1 MSTIWTWLEEA
12 FAVLPG
18 CDDDIFKGL
27 WLKKRLMLND
37 QAPDHIDEYS
47 ACLVC
52 AALRHCT
59 GLFIVLPDSQVSR
72 PSLMFATALIRS
84 WYDSRIQQLDENGF
98 HRQKVLYFGSS
109 IGVRGQLSQVRIE
122 GNAWELNLSEVFQQ
136 QDIGRNQKRVGRS
149 KKPRKGSESQPI
161 TLPEVI
167 TIYSPVDPVAAV
179 EQHNPQWIAIDC
191 SDAESLRWLKPLLKY
206 SLEKQIPILA
216 WGQNPLSECVSEFFE
231 LGQVFTW
238 PSQPTLVAAPPSQ
251 SECKLQ
257 AYLYPNRT
265 TQIQPIVLEGASANK
280 LATSL
285 REANHL
291 LASTFEFASGRFA
304 RDAIRVHWKYLRALE
319 SLSVPLEFYEAEAPH
334 FWGLKSLRQL
344 SDECEH
350 FREAC
355 NQNIVNLATRLEQV
369 HASLEAATEHI
380 RNSGSP
386 LWQVLCDL
394 VVNEPP
400 AGEAHLVIFTSRA
413 RKQLFLLALLAKH
426 NHTEE
431 DLHAVRTWVFSLDE
445 LKKLSQ
451 YAASANLEEP
461 LNILTIDQT
470 LRYHPVFVGLPSPL
484 LTPKLLPVL
493 LQQNIDFLLYG
504 HQTSALARQ
513 FTKWARRLSPDLLDT
528 AALLS
533 QLSGLEVPEGIPSMP
548 PTLNLAEL
556 SGLDAGNV
564 ARPRS
569 IGIKPLWQPDDP
581 VSEIARLLESEQTL
595 IEDEL
600 GVEGQFQEDS
610 ETDIALEQES
620 WCESAIEVHFE
631 HDWHVCF
638 APDDRIN
645 VIVTGEK
652 GQQVDKRYIRALK
665 PNDRVIAIPDQR
677 RQSLYDLILS
687 RVHGHPTIELHLA
700 LIRRWQQ
707 DLELAYR
714 RWRLHGVRNLDELLW
729 QMQRRGSTLTHPMTL
744 RGWLSGNILCPED
757 PDDLRRLAEILE
769 MSFVVS
775 HYQRIYQAAKRIRGL
790 HRVLARRLNS
800 WLEEQ
805 ASGSVKA
812 KDDDVLDAELGIT
825 FGDFRNSLLILRV
838 QEVQPI
844 MGLFLRS
851 SLGRFER
858 TNLE

>member
-1 MSTIWTWLEEA
+1 MIWTWLEEA
-12 FAVLPG
+12 FVGLPG

-27 WLKKRLMLND
+27 WLKRRLRFGD
-37 QAPDHIDEYS
+37 QAPDQIDEYS
-47 ACLVC
+47 ARLVC
-52 AALRHCT
+52 VASRHCT
-59 GLFIVLPDSQVSR
+59 RLFIILPDSQTSR
-72 PSLMFATALIRS
+72 PSLLFATALIRS
-84 WYDSRIQQLDENGF
+84 WYDSPIQQSDENGF
-98 HRQKVLYFGSS
+98 HRQKILYFGSVV
-109 IGVRGQLSQVRIE
+109 GVRGQLSQVRIE

-136 QDIGRNQKRVGRS
+136 QDIGRKQQRVGKS
-149 KKPRKGSESQPI
+149 KKTKKVSESR
-161 TLPEVI
+161 LPEVI

-179 EQHNPQWIAIDC
+179 EQHSPQWIAIDC
-191 SDAESLRWLKPLLKY
+191 SDAERLRWLKPLLEY

-216 WGQNPLSECVSEFFE
+216 WGHNPLSECVSEFAE
-231 LGQVFTW
+231 CGQVFTW
-238 PSQPTLVAAPPSQ
+238 SSQPTLVIAPPSQ

-257 AYLYPNRT
+257 LYLYPDRT
-265 TQIQPIVLEGASANK
+265 TQIQPIVLEGASADK

-291 LASTFEFASGRFA
+291 LASTFEVASGRFA

-319 SLSVPLEFYEAEAPH
+319 SISVPLEFYEAEAPH

-355 NQNIVNLATRLEQV
+355 NQSIVNLATRLEQV

-386 LWQVLCDL
+386 LWQILCDL
-394 VVNEPP
+394 VVSEPP
-400 AGEAHLVIFTSRA
+400 AGEARLVIFTSRA

-426 NHTEE
+426 NRTEE

-445 LKKLSQ
+445 LKKLRCQ
-451 YAASANLEEP
+451 YAASANLKET
-461 LNILTIDQT
+461 LDILTIDQT

-493 LQQNIDFLLYG
+493 SQQNIDFLLYN
-504 HQTSALARQ
+504 HQTAALARQ
-513 FTKWARRLSPDLLDT
+513 STKWARRLNPDLSDIV
-528 AALLS
+528 ALLG
-533 QLSGLEVPEGIPSMP
+533 QLSGLEVPEDIPTMS

-556 SGLDAGNV
+556 SGLDAGNI

-569 IGIKPLWQPDDP
+569 LGIKPLWQPDDP
-581 VSEIARLLESEQTL
+581 VSEIARLLESEQVL

-600 GVEGQFQEDS
+600 GTEGQFREDF
-610 ETDIALEQES
+610 ETGIVLEQDS

-638 APDDRIN
+638 APDDMIN

-652 GQQVDKRYIRALK
+652 KQQVDKRYIRALK
-665 PNDRVIAIPDQR
+665 PNDRVIAIPEQR

-729 QMQRRGSTLTHPMTL
+729 QMQRRGSQLTHPMTL

-757 PDDLRRLAEILE
+757 PEDLRRLAEVLE

-775 HYQRIYQAAKRIRGL
+775 HHQRIYQAAKRLRGL

-825 FGDFRNSLLILRV
+825 FSDFRNSLLILRV

>member
-1 MSTIWTWLEEA
+1 
-12 FAVLPG
+12 
-18 CDDDIFKGL
+18 
-27 WLKKRLMLND
+27 LKRRLRFGD
-37 QAPDHIDEYS
+37 QAPDQLDEYS
-47 ACLVC
+47 ARLVC

-59 GLFIVLPDSQVSR
+59 PFPLFIVLPDSQASR
-72 PSLMFATALIRS
+72 PSLLFATALIRS
-84 WYDSRIQQLDENGF
+84 WYDSRIQQKFDENGF
-98 HRQKVLYFGSS
+98 HRQKVLYFGSA
-109 IGVRGQLSQVRIE
+109 IGVRDQLSQVRIE

-136 QDIGRNQKRVGRS
+136 QDIGKKQQKVGKG
-149 KKPRKGSESQPI
+149 KKTKKVGESQPI
-161 TLPEVI
+161 TLPKVI

-179 EQHNPQWIAIDC
+179 EQHSPQWIAIDC

-216 WGQNPLSECVSEFFE
+216 WGQNPLSECVGEFAE
-231 LGQVFTW
+231 CGQVFTW
-238 PSQPTLVAAPPSQ
+238 SSQSTLIIAPPTQ
-251 SECKLQ
+251 AKCKLQ
-257 AYLYPNRT
+257 SYLYPGRT
-265 TQIQPIVLEGASANK
+265 IQIQPIVLEGASANK

-285 REANHL
+285 CEANRL
-291 LASTFEFASGRFA
+291 LASTFEIASGRFA

-319 SLSVPLEFYEAEAPH
+319 SLSVPLEFYEAEAPS

-355 NQNIVNLATRLEQV
+355 NQSIVKLAVRLEQV
-369 HASLEAATEHI
+369 HASLEVVAEHI

-386 LWQVLCDL
+386 LWHILCDL
-394 VVNEPP
+394 LINELP
-400 AGEAHLVIFTSRA
+400 AGEARLVIFTSRA

-426 NHTEE
+426 NRTEE
-431 DLHAVRTWVFSLDE
+431 DLNAVRTWVFSLDE
-445 LKKLSQ
+445 LKKLRCQ
-451 YAASANLEEP
+451 YEASANLEEP
-461 LNILTIDQT
+461 LGILTIDQT

-493 LQQNIDFLLYG
+493 SQQNIDFLLYS

-513 FTKWARRLSPDLLDT
+513 STKWARRLNPDLSDT
-528 AALLS
+528 VALLG
-533 QLSGLEVPEGIPSMP
+533 QLSGLEVPEGIPSIP

-556 SGLDAGNV
+556 SGLDAGNI
-564 ARPRS
+564 AKPRS
-569 IGIKPLWQPDDP
+569 LGSKPLWQPNDP
-581 VSEIARLLESEQTL
+581 VSEIARLLESEQAL

-600 GVEGQFQEDS
+600 GIEGSFQEDS
-610 ETDIALEQES
+610 EADIASEQES
-620 WCESAIEVHFE
+620 WCEGAIEVNFKCG
-631 HDWHVCF
+631 WHVCF

-645 VIVTGEK
+645 VIVMGEK
-652 GQQVDKRYIRALK
+652 GQQIDKRYIRALK
-665 PNDRVIAIPDQR
+665 PSDRVIAIPEQR

-729 QMQRRGSTLTHPMTL
+729 QMQRRGSQLTHPMTL

-775 HYQRIYQAAKRIRGL
+775 HHQRIYQAAKRLRGL

-805 ASGSVKA
+805 ASGSIKA
-812 KDDDVLDAELGIT
+812 KDGDVLDAELGIT

-858 TNLE
+858 TNPE